1 MGGDKGEGE
10 FMPTIVD
17 DFWSK
22 EKKGWGKNLIAY
34 LEGKLIEKNP
44 THLVLEINGI
54 GYSINIPVS
63 SYADIGEVGQ
73 TVKVLTYQYVREDEL
88 KLYGFASKQ
97 EKGLFELLISVNG
110 VGPRLALGILS
121 SISVE
126 DFQRSVLG
134 EDLDVLT
141 HISGV
146 GKKTAQRLIVEL
158 KEKLGQVDL
167 GVEKGVEIKERI
179 GVPVEEAI
187 LALVSLGYNKLDA
200 RKAVQKVNSETEES
214 LPIEELIKRSLKYAK

>member
-1 MGGDKGEGE
+1 
-10 FMPTIVD
+10 
-17 DFWSK
+17 
-22 EKKGWGKNLIAY
+22 LIAY

-44 THLVLEINGI
+44 TQLILEVNGV

-63 SYADIGEVGQ
+63 SYADIGEIGQ
-73 TVKVLTYQYVREDEL
+73 IVKVLTYQYVREDEL
-88 KLYGFASKQ
+88 KLYGFSSRQ
-97 EKGLFELLISVNG
+97 ERGLFELLISVNG

-134 EDLDVLT
+134 EDLDILT

-158 KEKLGQVDL
+158 KEKLGKMDL
-167 GVEKGVEIKERI
+167 GVEKGIEVKEKIRA
-179 GVPVEEAI
+179 PVEEEAV

-200 RKAVQKVNSETEES
+200 RKAVQKVNSETDES
-214 LPIEELIKRSLKYAK
+214 LPIEELIKRALKYAK

>member
-1 MGGDKGEGE
+1 
-10 FMPTIVD
+10 
-17 DFWSK
+17 
-22 EKKGWGKNLIAY
+22 LIAY

-44 THLVLEINGI
+44 THLVLEVNGV

-63 SYADIGEVGQ
+63 SYATVGEAGQ

-88 KLYGFASKQ
+88 KLYGFASRQ

-110 VGPRLALGILS
+110 VGPRVALGILS
-121 SISVE
+121 SIPVQ

-158 KEKLGQVDL
+158 KEKLSKVDL
-167 GVEKGVEIKERI
+167 GVGEGLEVKERVTI
-179 GVPVEEAI
+179 PSDEEAV

-200 RKAVQKVNSETEES
+200 RNAVQKVNSETEES
-214 LPIEELIKRSLKYAK
+214 LPVEELIKKALKYTR

>member
-1 MGGDKGEGE
+1 M
-10 FMPTIVD
+10 
-17 DFWSK
+17 
-22 EKKGWGKNLIAY
+22 IAY

-44 THLVLEINGI
+44 TYLVLEVNGV

-63 SYADIGEVGQ
+63 SYANIGEVGQ

-88 KLYGFASKQ
+88 KLFGFSSRQ
-97 EKGLFELLISVNG
+97 EKELFELLISVNG

-126 DFQRSVLG
+126 DFQRSVLS

-158 KEKLGQVDL
+158 KEKLGKVDL
-167 GVEKGVEIKERI
+167 GVEKGVEVKERI
-179 GVPVEEAI
+179 GVPVEDEAV
-187 LALVSLGYNKLDA
+187 LALVSLGYNRLDA
-200 RKAVQKVNSETEES
+200 RKAVQLVMSEANLKVNSETEES
-214 LPIEELIKRSLKYAK
+214 LPIEELIKRALKYAK

>member
-1 MGGDKGEGE
+1 M
-10 FMPTIVD
+10 
-17 DFWSK
+17 
-22 EKKGWGKNLIAY
+22 IAY

-44 THLVLEINGI
+44 TYLILEVNGV
-54 GYSINIPVS
+54 GYSVYIPVS

-88 KLYGFASKQ
+88 KLYGFSSHQ
-97 EKGLFELLISVNG
+97 EKELFVLLISVNG

-126 DFQRSVLG
+126 DFQRSVLV
-134 EDLDVLT
+134 EDLDVLI

-146 GKKTAQRLIVEL
+146 GKKMAQRLIVEL
-158 KEKLGQVDL
+158 KEKLGKVDL
-167 GVEKGVEIKERI
+167 GVEKGMEVEERI
-179 GVPVEEAI
+179 DVPVDEAV

-200 RKAVQKVNSETEES
+200 RKAVQKVNSESEES
-214 LPIEELIKRSLKYAK
+214 LPIEELIKRALKYAK

>member
-1 MGGDKGEGE
+1 M
-10 FMPTIVD
+10 
-17 DFWSK
+17 
-22 EKKGWGKNLIAY
+22 IAY

-44 THLVLEINGI
+44 THLILDVNGV

-63 SYADIGEVGQ
+63 SYTNVGEIGE

-88 KLYGFASKQ
+88 KLYGFSSRQ
-97 EKGLFELLISVNG
+97 EKELFELLISVNG
-110 VGPRLALGILS
+110 VGPKVALGILS

-126 DFQRSVLG
+126 DFQRSILR

-158 KEKLGQVDL
+158 KEKLSKVDL
-167 GVEKGVEIKERI
+167 GVEKEIEDREKVVVSVED
-179 GVPVEEAI
+179 EAVS
-187 LALVSLGYNKLDA
+187 ALVSLGYNKFDA
-200 RKAVQKVNSETEES
+200 RKAVEKVSSESKEES
-214 LPIEELIKRSLKYAK
+214 SIEELIKRALKYAK